1 MRARHSGGTRCERH
15 LKGGVG
21 GRRKKKKEAIICIY
35 FLCFLWR
42 EREGGSGATAECAT
56 KLSAGE
62 TQSAS
67 GEERA
72 RDASVCL
79 GEREGERESW

>member
-1 MRARHSGGTRCERH
+1 MV
-15 LKGGVG
+15 GVE
-21 GRRKKKKEAIICIY
+21 KKKKPIICIY

-42 EREGGSGATAECAT
+42 EREGGSGGTRGATVACAT
-56 KLSAGE
+56 KLSEGE

-79 GEREGERESW
+79 GERERENW